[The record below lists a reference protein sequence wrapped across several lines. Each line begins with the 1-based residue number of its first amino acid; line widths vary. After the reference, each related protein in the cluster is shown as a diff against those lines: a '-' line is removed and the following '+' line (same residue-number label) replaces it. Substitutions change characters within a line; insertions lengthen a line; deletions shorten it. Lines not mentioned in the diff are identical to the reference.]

1 MATEKKMIH
10 TAIGNYFVTSYL
22 EKALERAG
30 VSSIRI
36 QKTPVATRIELTV
49 QRPGIVVGKRG
60 SSITELSEKL
70 KEFGIEN
77 PKIEVVEVEVP
88 SLDAKLMCE
97 KIGRFVETR
106 GNVKQAIRIALRE
119 IMSAGAIGAEIRV
132 AGKIVGKG
140 GKAKTI
146 TVRAGYLK
154 KSGDPI
160 KLVREAKYTI
170 FPKAGAIGIT
180 VKILPPGV
188 KLPDKID
195 TRSIKQE
202 VIEVIEVVD
211 GEVVAVV
218 EEKLDDLTD
227 DAESIDAVE
236 AKEEKP
242 KKKRVT
248 KPKARKKAVEEKS
261 DAAEEKPAVA
271 EEKAVVAEEKPAVVE
286 TTVAPK
292 EE

>member
-10 TAIGNYFVTSYL
+10 TAVDNYFVTSYL

-70 KEFGIEN
+70 KEFGIDN

-132 AGKIVGKG
+132 AGKIIGKG

-188 KLPDKID
+188 KLPDKLD

-202 VIEVIEVVD
+202 VIEVIESVD
-211 GEVVAVV
+211 GKVVAVA
-218 EEKLDDLTD
+218 EEKLDAVEG
-227 DAESIDAVE
+227 DAESAE
-236 AKEEKP
+236 AAESKEEKP
-242 KKKRVT
+242 KKKRVA
-248 KPKARKKAVEEKS
+248 KPKAKKKTVEGNADVA
-261 DAAEEKPAVA
+261 DAPDTTEEKPAA
-271 EEKAVVAEEKPAVVE
+271 AE
-286 TTVAPK
+286 TTTAPK